1 MKPREG
7 REPELNIF
15 IDQKFNIWNL
25 PDKARVLLVSNL
37 PDCICQPDLLYNIF
51 SFYGDVERIRLIR
64 RDNSCALIE
73 FTTATFACLAR
84 NHLDGRSLRGNTLM
98 VTFSRY
104 DRVRLPSETGQVD
117 TGDTKDFSGSEYDK
131 YKRYRSEDLKKNNMR
146 KITEPTSTVHI
157 SGIPVT
163 FR

>member
-15 IDQKFNIWNL
+15 IDPKFNVWNM
-25 PDKARVLLVSNL
+25 PAKAKVLLVSNL
-37 PDCICQPDLLYNIF
+37 PACLCQPDLLYNIF

-84 NHLDGRSLRGNTLM
+84 NHLDGRTLREKTLI
-98 VTFSRY
+98 VTFSRH
-104 DRVRLPSETGQVD
+104 DRVRLPCETGQVD
-117 TGDTKDFSGSEYDK
+117 TGDIKDFSGSEYDK

-163 FR
+163 L

>member
-1 MKPREG
+1 M
-7 REPELNIF
+7 
-15 IDQKFNIWNL
+15 
-25 PDKARVLLVSNL
+25 
-37 PDCICQPDLLYNIF
+37 LYNIF

-64 RDNSCALIE
+64 RANSCSLVE

-84 NHLDGRSLRGNTLM
+84 NNLDGLTVRGSKLL

-104 DRVRLPSETGQVD
+104 DRVRLPCETGQGD
-117 TGDTKDFSGSEYDK
+117 TADTKDFSGCEYDK

-163 FR
+163 L